1 MILIKNILI
10 AMMLTSSIYPA
21 AEDLSLDSY
30 YKSPYQA
37 NRKKSTQFPDD
48 QLELYSKEE
57 STSAS
62 IFIANLLDA
71 SREDSFDFG
80 FMLELIDQI
89 PPEHEHRYLKD
100 LLLRLQLKQDDGSF
114 IMFLPYM
121 YAFSEPKHLRVLN
134 RFLIKNYTKHFLR
147 YFIITYKYDGRF
159 LRDIV
164 RARRDS
170 GVAEVYNYFP
180 RMLREEALPKREK
193 EPEAPLVTR
202 PEVTEE
208 SAQDA
213 FLHDAGIFA
222 VGPTTLIDYC
232 RTLLSALILG

>member
-1 MILIKNILI
+1 MILIKNIFIMIMLI
-10 AMMLTSSIYPA
+10 SSIYPA
-21 AEDLSLDSY
+21 AKGPLLDSY
-30 YKSPYQA
+30 YKSSYDA
-37 NRKKSTQFPDD
+37 NRKKSIRFPDD
-48 QLELYSKEE
+48 QLESYSKEE
-57 STSAS
+57 SAAAS
-62 IFIANLLDA
+62 IFIEGLLDA

-114 IMFLPYM
+114 IMFLPYI
-121 YAFSEPKHLRVLN
+121 YAFSEPRHLRVLN
-134 RFLIKNYTKHFLR
+134 RFLIKNYTKDFLR
-147 YFIITYKYDGRF
+147 YFIISYKYDGRF

-164 RARRDS
+164 RARRGS
-170 GVAEVYNYFP
+170 GVAEVYNDFL
-180 RMLREEALPKREK
+180 RILREEALPKREK
-193 EPEAPLVTR
+193 KSDAPLLKR

-232 RTLLSALILG
+232 RTLLSTLILG